1 MKECADNIH
10 TLRTD
15 SSICVDCGFDCGTE
29 VTSSPPIQ
37 DLTIREILDDFYV
50 STHKGRTYANIH
62 DGDIDEKDAEEA
74 EHKLT
79 QLLLRERIDEL
90 KTISD
95 KIANYKPSPTAPRL
109 GSASGAFENA
119 GWKNYC
125 DERISALTQQL
136 KKEQ

>member
-90 KTISD
+90 KRL
-95 KIANYKPSPTAPRL
+95 KIVAERGNHYSSEIYERTAHL
-109 GSASGAFENA
+109 KS
-119 GWKNYC
+119 
-125 DERISALTQQL
+125 QL